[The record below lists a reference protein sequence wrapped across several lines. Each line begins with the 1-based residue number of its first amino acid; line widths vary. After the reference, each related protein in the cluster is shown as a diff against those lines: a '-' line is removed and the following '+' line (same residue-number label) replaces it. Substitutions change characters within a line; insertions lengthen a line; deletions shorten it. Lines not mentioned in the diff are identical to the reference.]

1 MWHSLL
7 LLVVLNICCSLT
19 DWCYVFLLQE
29 LLFPCIELGK
39 QLKLLVD
46 WEDPFKSHAVLVL
59 ILFIVYRYCNLFWQ
73 ADTPLALNYSKLK
86 FCKSLILC
94 DEYDLTR
101 VIYMTPSERNWSEW
115 KSMLIASTIASRTPT
130 YVWFIYASLDLRIFF
145 VILYTNKTCSAT
157 SSRGWIRYIL
167 PCIFFSCAAFMLWQ
181 KHNNHGKPIDAFE
194 IAPPPSRNPVEQLL
208 TLPELVS
215 KLETNV
221 QAGSIVLLKLRAIM
235 FAAFPQVWL

>member
-7 LLVVLNICCSLT
+7 LLIVLNICCSLT

-115 KSMLIASTIASRTPT
+115 KSMLRQQLHRALLLMFDS
-130 YVWFIYASLDLRIFF
+130 
-145 VILYTNKTCSAT
+145 
-157 SSRGWIRYIL
+157 
-167 PCIFFSCAAFMLWQ
+167 FM
-181 KHNNHGKPIDAFE
+181 
-194 IAPPPSRNPVEQLL
+194 
-208 TLPELVS
+208 
-215 KLETNV
+215 
-221 QAGSIVLLKLRAIM
+221 
-235 FAAFPQVWL
+235 QVWISVYFSSFSILIRHVPRLLLEVGSGTSCLAYSSLVPLSCCGRSITIMGSR